1 MVVED
6 STFFVTKNRKHVQKL
21 EYVKARF
28 MNFLQL
34 ILTAY
39 LSLY

>member
-6 STFFVTKNRKHVQKL
+6 STFFVIKKRKHVQKL
-21 EYVKARF
+21 EYVKERF
-28 MNFLQL
+28 MIFLQL
-34 ILTAY
+34 ILTVY